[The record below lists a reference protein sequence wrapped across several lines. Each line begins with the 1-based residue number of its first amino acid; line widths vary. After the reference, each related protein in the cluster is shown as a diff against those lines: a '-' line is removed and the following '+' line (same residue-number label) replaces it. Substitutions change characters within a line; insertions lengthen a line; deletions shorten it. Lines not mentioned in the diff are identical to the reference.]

1 MKIIK
6 VGEKLQM
13 IRAKTHQY
21 QQNII
26 KKFYI
31 YIFFQQTFSL
41 TPS

>member
-26 KKFYI
+26 KHFYI
-31 YIFFQQTFSL
+31 YIFFSKDFH
-41 TPS
+41 